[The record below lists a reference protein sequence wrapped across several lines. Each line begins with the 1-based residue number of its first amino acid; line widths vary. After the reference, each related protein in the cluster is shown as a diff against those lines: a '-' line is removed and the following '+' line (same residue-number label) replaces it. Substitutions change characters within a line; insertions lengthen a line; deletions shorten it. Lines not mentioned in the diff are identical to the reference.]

1 MSDLALTAESPSHS
15 PIAAEVARRRTFAII
30 SHPDAGKTTLTE
42 KLLLFG
48 GAINL
53 AGQVKAKGE
62 RRNTRSDWMK
72 IERDRGISVVTSV
85 MTFEFNNLVFNL
97 LDTPGHEDFSEDTY
111 RTLTAVDSAVM
122 VIDAAKGIEAR
133 TLKLIEVCRLR
144 DIPIITFINKMDRE
158 SRDTFDLLDEIEK
171 TLALDTTP
179 MTWPVGRGRDFLGTY
194 DISTGGIRLLEG
206 GGAKTG
212 AAENIDVAELA
223 GRNANLDVNEITD
236 ELALVKEASK
246 PFDLASFREGHMTPV
261 YFGSALRNFGVGDL
275 LEGLG
280 KFAPPPRA
288 QDSNLRKVEAS
299 EPRMSAFVFKIQA
312 NMDPN
317 HRDRIAFARLC
328 SGKLTRGMKAKLV
341 RTGKNMSLSSP
352 QFFFA
357 QDRALADEAFAG
369 DVVGIPNHGTLR
381 IGDTLTEGEDIT
393 FVGVPSFAPEIVRRV
408 RLTDAMKAKKLKEAL
423 QQMSEEGVVQVFRPR
438 DGAPGAG
445 RRGRPAAA
453 RRAQGAA
460 RCRIFAAGRIRGFGI
475 PAGALDFVRRPQEAR
490 RFCQRQQLRRRRRRR
505 WRSGVPG
512 QERILSRL
520 HQGARRGD
528 YVFQHQG
535 CEEEGVRRRGCGR
548 SAAPATLV
556 VLRESGGPS
565 TPRPLG
571 PVKPGDA
578 TVLVLPGPERGDVN
592 RTRLEPVYR
601 GYNFEAFGLSRPR

>member
-1 MSDLALTAESPSHS
+1 MSDIALSAESPPAS
-15 PIAAEVARRRTFAII
+15 PLANEVARRRTFAII

-72 IERDRGISVVTSV
+72 IERERGISVVTSV
-85 MTFEFNNLVFNL
+85 MTFEFNDLVFNL

-133 TLKLIEVCRLR
+133 TRKLFEVCRLR

-158 SRDTFDLLDEIEK
+158 SRDTFELLDEIEK

-194 DISTGGIRLLEG
+194 DVVHGGVRLLEG

-212 AAENIDVAELA
+212 ATEQIDIVDL
-223 GRNANLDVNEITD
+223 GKRNASLDVGQ
-236 ELALVKEASK
+236 VKEELELVSEACK
-246 PFDLASFREGHMTPV
+246 PFELDAFREGHLTPV

-280 KFAPPPRA
+280 KFAPAPRA
-288 QDSNLRKVEAS
+288 QDSNLRKVEAA

-328 SGKLTRGMKAKLV
+328 SGKLSRGMKAKLV

-357 QDRALADEAFAG
+357 QDRSVADEAFAG

-381 IGDTLTEGEDIT
+381 IGDTLTEGEDLT

-438 DGAPGAG
+438 DGAPALVGVVGPLQLDVLKA
-445 RRGRPAAA
+445 RLDAEYSLPVEFEVSEFQLARWISSDDRKKLDAFVAANNSGIADDVDGDPVFMA
-453 RRAQGAA
+453 RNEFYLGYTKERAE
-460 RCRIFAAGRIRGFGI
+460 GI
-475 PAGALDFVRRPQEAR
+475 EF
-490 RFCQRQQLRRRRRRR
+490 
-505 WRSGVPG
+505 
-512 QERILSRL
+512 
-520 HQGARRGD
+520 
-528 YVFQHQG
+528 
-535 CEEEGVRRRGCGR
+535 
-548 SAAPATLV
+548 SA
-556 VLRESGGPS
+556 
-565 TPRPLG
+565 
-571 PVKPGDA
+571 VK
-578 TVLVLPGPERGDVN
+578 DVK
-592 RTRLEPVYR
+592 RK
-601 GYNFEAFGLSRPR
+601 

>member
-1 MSDLALTAESPSHS
+1 MSDLALTAESPSRS
-15 PIAAEVARRRTFAII
+15 PLAAEVARRRTFAII

-72 IERDRGISVVTSV
+72 IERERGISVVTSV
-85 MTFEFNNLVFNL
+85 MTFEFGGLVFNL

-133 TLKLIEVCRLR
+133 TRKLFEVCRLR

-158 SRDTFDLLDEIEK
+158 SRDTFELLDEIEK

-194 DISTGGIRLLEG
+194 DLANGGVRLLDG

-212 AAENIDVAELA
+212 AAQQIDIAELA
-223 GRNANLDVNEITD
+223 GRSGNLDVGLVKE
-236 ELALVKEASK
+236 ELALVSEACK
-246 PFDLASFREGHMTPV
+246 PFELEAFREGHLTPV

-280 KFAPPPRA
+280 RYAPPPRA
-288 QDSNLRKVEAS
+288 QESDLRKVEAA

-381 IGDTLTEGEDIT
+381 IGDTLTEGEDLT

-438 DGAPGAG
+438 DGAP
-445 RRGRPAAA
+445 
-453 RRAQGAA
+453 
-460 RCRIFAAGRIRGFGI
+460 
-475 PAGALDFVRRPQEAR
+475 ALVGVVGPL
-490 RFCQRQQLRRRRRRR
+490 QL
-505 WRSGVPG
+505 
-512 QERILSRL
+512 
-520 HQGARRGD
+520 D
-528 YVFQHQG
+528 
-535 CEEEGVRRRGCGR
+535 
-548 SAAPATLV
+548 
-556 VLRESGGPS
+556 VL
-565 TPRPLG
+565 
-571 PVKPGDA
+571 KA
-578 TVLVLPGPERGDVN
+578 
-592 RTRLEPVYR
+592 RLEAEYALPVEFEVSEFQLARWISSDDRKKLDAFIAANGPGVADDVDGDPVFLARNEFYL
-601 GYNFEAFGLSRPR
+601 GYTKERAEGITFSNVKDVKKRA

>member
-1 MSDLALTAESPSHS
+1 MSDIALSAESPARS
-15 PIAAEVARRRTFAII
+15 PLAAEVSRRRTFAII

-72 IERDRGISVVTSV
+72 IERERGISVVTSV
-85 MTFEFNNLVFNL
+85 MTFEFEGLVFNL

-133 TLKLIEVCRLR
+133 TRKLFEVCRLR

-158 SRDTFDLLDEIEK
+158 SRDVFELLDEIEK

-194 DISTGGIRLLEG
+194 DVVNGGVRLLEG

-212 AAENIDVAELA
+212 AAQQIEIAELA
-223 GRNANLDVNEITD
+223 RLNASLDVSAVKD
-236 ELALVKEASK
+236 ELELVTEASK
-246 PFDLASFREGHMTPV
+246 PFDLDAFREGHLTPV

-280 KFAPPPRA
+280 KFAPEPRA
-288 QDSNLRKVEAS
+288 QESDQRKVEATD
-299 EPRMSAFVFKIQA
+299 PRMSAFVFKIQA

-328 SGKLTRGMKAKLV
+328 SGKLSRGMKAKLV
-341 RTGKNMSLSSP
+341 RTGKSMPLSSP

-357 QDRALADEAFAG
+357 QDRSVADEAFAG

-381 IGDTLTEGEDIT
+381 IGDTLTEGEDFT

-438 DGAPGAG
+438 DGAPALVGVV
-445 RRGRPAAA
+445 
-453 RRAQGAA
+453 
-460 RCRIFAAGRIRGFGI
+460 
-475 PAGALDFVRRPQEAR
+475 GAL
-490 RFCQRQQLRRRRRRR
+490 QL
-505 WRSGVPG
+505 
-512 QERILSRL
+512 
-520 HQGARRGD
+520 D
-528 YVFQHQG
+528 
-535 CEEEGVRRRGCGR
+535 
-548 SAAPATLV
+548 
-556 VLRESGGPS
+556 VL
-565 TPRPLG
+565 
-571 PVKPGDA
+571 KA
-578 TVLVLPGPERGDVN
+578 
-592 RTRLEPVYR
+592 RLEAEYSLPVEFEVSEFQLARWVSSDDRKKLDTFIAANTSSIADDVDGDPVYLAR
-601 GYNFEAFGLSRPR
+601 NEFYLGYTRERAEGIEFTNVKDVKKKG